1 MYGPFELPEGTTWH
15 DLRTPSVASLVLAN
29 LIPLAGTLFFG
40 WSSGV
45 ILVLYWFETAVIG
58 FYSILKLPFA
68 QRWYAL
74 LTVPFFIVH
83 FGAFIGITGFVALGS
98 YLVIDGVEGE
108 GLELLMP
115 IRFELLT
122 FIPAIIVSHGVSF
135 VTNFIGKKEYLLES
149 DEEVLMAKPY
159 MRVLAMF
166 ALIFI
171 GALAVGLTRAPVVL
185 MGVFIALK
193 IVVDTI
199 AHLQEH
205 AVASRHRKL
214 TGGHHA

>member
-1 MYGPFELPEGTTWH
+1 MYGPFELPEGTTWD

-45 ILVLYWFETAVIG
+45 ILVLYWFKTAVIG

-108 GLELLMP
+108 QPETWSSHSRGARPLTPLSRARCYSLLRP
-115 IRFELLT
+115 PPGST
-122 FIPAIIVSHGVSF
+122 
-135 VTNFIGKKEYLLES
+135 
-149 DEEVLMAKPY
+149 
-159 MRVLAMF
+159 RV
-166 ALIFI
+166 
-171 GALAVGLTRAPVVL
+171 AVRA
-185 MGVFIALK
+185 G
-193 IVVDTI
+193 T
-199 AHLQEH
+199 
-205 AVASRHRKL
+205 
-214 TGGHHA
+214 